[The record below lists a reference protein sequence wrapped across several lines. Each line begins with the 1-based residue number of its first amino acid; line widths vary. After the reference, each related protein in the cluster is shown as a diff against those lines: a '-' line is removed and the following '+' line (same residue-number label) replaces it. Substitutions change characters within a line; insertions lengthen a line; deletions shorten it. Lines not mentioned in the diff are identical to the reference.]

1 MGVSTLSKLPKLSF
15 LCQKVKKKRLIILRR
30 IFKHIFSQ
38 ANYEE
43 LRKYFPP
50 IVEIMTSIE
59 GSLEVKLLT
68 VWTDEKQRWEEPGK
82 RKAEERSSEKRK
94 SQKKQIQVCE
104 KVEKPQNALFSQCF
118 GAQKVGSPGER

>member
-50 IVEIMTSIE
+50 LVEIMTSIE

-94 SQKKQIQVCE
+94 SQKKADTGVRKSRKAAE
-104 KVEKPQNALFSQCF
+104 RFVFPMLW
-118 GAQKVGSPGER
+118 GSESRLAR